1 MNSAVSDASS
11 LTSSSAVMVTGC
23 DGFAETTPAS
33 LSCSCAD
40 TGRIQPLTHK
50 SDMAVKMQQGRHLQ
64 RKIRTEG
71 ALYVA
76 LENDSFLVKLEGHAV
91 GVQLVT
97 VADYLDR
104 GLREEKLFFMPVV
117 KLISQ
122 EP

>member
-1 MNSAVSDASS
+1 
-11 LTSSSAVMVTGC
+11 
-23 DGFAETTPAS
+23 
-33 LSCSCAD
+33 
-40 TGRIQPLTHK
+40 
-50 SDMAVKMQQGRHLQ
+50 MAVKMQQGRHLQ